1 MAAREGPFSSFLRE
15 ITCELCMC
23 LLGVLVF
30 VLQTTTKQAVNDCL
44 LRVACEF
51 EWRLTGAVDL

>member
-1 MAAREGPFSSFLRE
+1 
-15 ITCELCMC
+15 MC